1 MKKVSNSAGTYLTG
15 TAIADAIMEYA
26 TALWNQRRVAFV
38 DIPFVNGQGV
48 IERAQFLVGWAN
60 QIATVSA
67 RAIGS
72 ELREPETVQTLRNE
86 TQRTS
91 GVINARP
98 VEAPDYTVFT
108 SYDY

>member
-1 MKKVSNSAGTYLTG
+1 MSSPA
-15 TAIADAIMEYA
+15 AA
-26 TALWNQRRVAFV
+26 ALDRQQQVALAVRRR
-38 DIPFVNGQGV
+38 G
-48 IERAQFLVGWAN
+48 LL
-60 QIATVSA
+60 
-67 RAIGS
+67 GS